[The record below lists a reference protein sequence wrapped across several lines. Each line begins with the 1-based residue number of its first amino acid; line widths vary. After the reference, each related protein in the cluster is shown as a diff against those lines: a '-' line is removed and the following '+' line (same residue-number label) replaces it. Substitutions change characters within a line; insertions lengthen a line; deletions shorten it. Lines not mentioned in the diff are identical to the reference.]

1 MRFSLSHIFNGFP
14 ATVKGGASIRN
25 TSSNKSGFHNR
36 KLRLHSRQAGVQQYP
51 HLISCFRLDRGDS
64 NYYLIRISP
73 CRRQCEMKTTLS
85 RDIVNLSR
93 SSGDEFNGILSVVL
107 HCIMDVYEFDIS
119 KSVRGFDACTLTCAV
134 PFEADD
140 AHPDILC

>member
-1 MRFSLSHIFNGFP
+1 
-14 ATVKGGASIRN
+14 
-25 TSSNKSGFHNR
+25 
-36 KLRLHSRQAGVQQYP
+36 
-51 HLISCFRLDRGDS
+51 
-64 NYYLIRISP
+64 
-73 CRRQCEMKTTLS
+73 MKTTLS